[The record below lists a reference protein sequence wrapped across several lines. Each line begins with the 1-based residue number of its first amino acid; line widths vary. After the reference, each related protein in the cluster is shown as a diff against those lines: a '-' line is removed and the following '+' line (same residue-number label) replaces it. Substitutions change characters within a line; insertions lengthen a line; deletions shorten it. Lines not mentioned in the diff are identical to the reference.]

1 MRSPVQETKYLAN
14 RSSRQTNVK
23 RGEGNTNRNSKE
35 NSPDWMVQTCAQQN
49 EWKRSTSSHII
60 VKFQHIKDKDKILSF
75 SENPTHIE
83 MFINENGLIFLSSN
97 IGTWEEP
104 GTKLS
109 PLSFS
114 FFFFFGHWILHF
126 WKHWSRIASQCC
138 IVSAAWQSES
148 ISYMCTYIPSP

>member
-1 MRSPVQETKYLAN
+1 M
-14 RSSRQTNVK
+14 
-23 RGEGNTNRNSKE
+23 
-35 NSPDWMVQTCAQQN
+35 
-49 EWKRSTSSHII
+49 
-60 VKFQHIKDKDKILSF
+60 KFQHIKDKDKILSF

-114 FFFFFGHWILHF
+114 FFFFLVTEFYTFENIGVELLHN
-126 WKHWSRIASQCC
+126 
-138 IVSAAWQSES
+138 VV
-148 ISYMCTYIPSP
+148 